1 MKIMYYELIKM
12 LIEYER
18 NKQPEV
24 RDTISRILQ
33 PIALYLSNNLS
44 VQSHCTFSRNSS
56 VFVCQPIFIFQAIKR
71 VTGVGRKQERWQD

>member
-24 RDTISRILQ
+24 TSNKPVFISNHFSNNIN
-33 PIALYLSNNLS
+33 PLSNVCPAINQNVSKSNL
-44 VQSHCTFSRNSS
+44 F
-56 VFVCQPIFIFQAIKR
+56 PM
-71 VTGVGRKQERWQD
+71 TGVGRKQERWQD